1 MFHKATILINIHCQ
15 KSVTNIMNNFE
26 IALKFS
32 ARDERQAV
40 DVITQASS
48 SSIEYLPIGRNDVDY
63 ITRVV
68 LC

>member
-1 MFHKATILINIHCQ
+1 
-15 KSVTNIMNNFE
+15 MNNFE

-32 ARDERQAV
+32 ARDERQGV

-68 LC
+68 LTSGSN